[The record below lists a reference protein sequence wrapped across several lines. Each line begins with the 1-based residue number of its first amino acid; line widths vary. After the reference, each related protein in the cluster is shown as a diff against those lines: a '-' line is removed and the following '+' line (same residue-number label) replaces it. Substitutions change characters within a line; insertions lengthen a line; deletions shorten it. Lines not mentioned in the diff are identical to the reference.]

1 MIQNK
6 NGSFS
11 VPSIAVI
18 IFFVTLFISIFF
30 TAPALQINDE
40 WITMNQLSQLS
51 HGHQIIF
58 SEGKYGTF
66 INKEITPYLELREN
80 ILGYSLALPIIS
92 LPINSLFTIAGDLL
106 RFLIICFWIIIPVLI
121 LISIRFISPNTA
133 IIKKPWFFIIISML
147 SLFLL
152 YINLRF
158 YYPFIVTTIDSPLEV
173 ASVIFTDQILFSL
186 LAVIIFYIACELFSD
201 IKTSLLGTIATLCCS
216 SYLYWASSAKDHMIS
231 IVIFSLCL
239 LFFLKYEDTFKKYF
253 SILSFF
259 FAGLLVWVRPELGF
273 TTCVILTL
281 FFYTQYIYAYF
292 KHKSPFLRKNER
304 ISLLIPVMSLIGG
317 IPFFIN
323 NYIISGNPLYPIYLR
338 YEMNLISS
346 VSQNTTNSGVSN
358 ITSQGLSSTAGD
370 GIYGISSIITL
381 LQRYYSI
388 NTSTI
393 LSGFKGILFV
403 PENGGFSIAAV
414 CPFFL
419 IGIILLI
426 IIYIWKRQVFS
437 PKDTKKITI
446 LILFILIMFIAYIK
460 YIPTL
465 HISEGIGPDIR
476 YLSPLYVPANLLGFY
491 CLYKIK
497 ALYTCS
503 TMLKSSIACLIII
516 PPTLIIGLLTLQ
528 PFGGGYYVFNELL
541 SIISYILS
549 GILLISCIIQI
560 AGYNTRWLN
569 SIIFPILISTP
580 MAWQIMLVFLFSLS
594 KYNGYSFWLP
604 ITEQIFNTFFI
615 PIS

>member
-1 MIQNK
+1 M
-6 NGSFS
+6 
-11 VPSIAVI
+11 
-18 IFFVTLFISIFF
+18 
-30 TAPALQINDE
+30 
-40 WITMNQLSQLS
+40 
-51 HGHQIIF
+51 
-58 SEGKYGTF
+58 
-66 INKEITPYLELREN
+66 
-80 ILGYSLALPIIS
+80 
-92 LPINSLFTIAGDLL
+92 
-106 RFLIICFWIIIPVLI
+106 
-121 LISIRFISPNTA
+121 LISN
-133 IIKKPWFFIIISML
+133 IKVH
-147 SLFLL
+147 FL
-152 YINLRF
+152 
-158 YYPFIVTTIDSPLEV
+158 E
-173 ASVIFTDQILFSL
+173 
-186 LAVIIFYIACELFSD
+186 
-201 IKTSLLGTIATLCCS
+201 
-216 SYLYWASSAKDHMIS
+216 
-231 IVIFSLCL
+231 
-239 LFFLKYEDTFKKYF
+239 
-253 SILSFF
+253 
-259 FAGLLVWVRPELGF
+259 
-273 TTCVILTL
+273 
-281 FFYTQYIYAYF
+281 
-292 KHKSPFLRKNER
+292 KNER

-358 ITSQGLSSTAGD
+358 ITSQALSSTAGD